1 MSGERQQ
8 ASWSWKSWAMAVALL
23 VVSVLA
29 WFEGRLLL
37 FLYRESP
44 VGDVVSIASEAAFV
58 VSLIW
63 ILILI
68 KPLLWPRR

>member
-1 MSGERQQ
+1 
-8 ASWSWKSWAMAVALL
+8 MAVALL